1 LPILS
6 VQDCPRVTIIANGA
20 WYFRGARVKEFRT
33 TCTTLTAIF
42 RSKLAAACLASGVE
56 AHHVHRE
63 SLE

>member
-1 LPILS
+1 
-6 VQDCPRVTIIANGA
+6 VTIIANGA
-20 WYFRGARVKEFRT
+20 WYFRGAHVKEFRT